1 MLTSSGLQPSN
12 HTLRLVDRDRLVAQR
27 VRVIPDEKLIF
38 KTTETAKP
46 QQNLLNN
53 FSDLS
58 TDFDIIQN
66 SNSVD
71 LLDLG
76 NSQMST
82 FFREFSENQKTLCKE
97 EKKTASSNYKTING
111 LGFYYC
117 DSCPFICLNVKI
129 ILDHNE
135 KNHIFHNNS
144 LKSPQ
149 RIKCIGCDNIFS
161 SVNVLRCHLIED
173 HVVVSDEIDGLVQ
186 LVIEANNEDILYN
199 NNNDEISQTEN
210 NNLADFND
218 TILDTS
224 EFGHKS
230 HFIDTQI
237 TGEINSAENY
247 HSNDTCDDFW
257 EYQEQASN
265 GLQET
270 NTIEDT
276 NIIEKHLRCTIG
288 KCKARFG
295 TEDNLMYHIKCHL
308 DDKFKCIEFE
318 CQFTDSKWVSMM
330 THLWKTHSI
339 DVEMFGCN
347 QCDFKTNSLYKLNTF
362 HKNIHKQE
370 KPFLCSM
377 CKKGFKS
384 IKQLRNHKA
393 IHVKNGRSSPKA
405 ELVCQHCCRNF
416 SSKPLLH
423 QHIASVH
430 IGVRP
435 YTCNICGY
443 ATAVASSLKL
453 HQRLHTGEKPF
464 ACDECGFRTADHN
477 TLRKHKMRHTGR
489 KNYTCPLCDYSCIQ
503 ACSYKN
509 HLKSK
514 HPGMDDGFVYSC
526 NMCNFK
532 TICKDIYMLH
542 IVKHKEETVH
552 INDTCDPIIDLDEM
566 LNEKEKIQAEIVE
579 QPYYLFN
586 TIRVKPINTIN
597 NETVENTI

>member
-1 MLTSSGLQPSN
+1 MLSSSELQPSN
-12 HTLRLVDRDRLVAQR
+12 HTLRPVDRDRLVPQR
-27 VRVIPDEKLIF
+27 VRVIPDEKLIS

-71 LLDLG
+71 LLDFG

-82 FFREFSENQKTLCKE
+82 FLREFSEDQETLCKE
-97 EKKTASSNYKTING
+97 EKKTASTNYKTING

-117 DSCPFICLNVKI
+117 DSCPFLCLNVKI

-135 KNHIFHNNS
+135 KNHLFHNNL

-149 RIKCIGCDNIFS
+149 RIKCIGCENIFY

-173 HVVVSDEIDGLVQ
+173 HAVLSNEVDGLVQ
-186 LVIEANNEDILYN
+186 LVIEANNEEILYN
-199 NNNDEISQTEN
+199 NNSGEIAQTEN

-218 TILDTS
+218 SILDTS
-224 EFGHKS
+224 EFGLKS

-237 TGEINSAENY
+237 TGEINAVENY
-247 HSNDTCDDFW
+247 HLNDTFDDFW
-257 EYQEQASN
+257 EYQEQVSN
-265 GLQET
+265 GLQEQVSNGLQEK
-270 NTIEDT
+270 NTIEDI

-308 DDKFKCIEFE
+308 DDKFKCVELE

-330 THLWKTHSI
+330 THLWKTHGI
-339 DVEMFGCN
+339 DIEMFGCN
-347 QCDFKTNSLYKLNTF
+347 QCGFKTNSLYKLNTF

-370 KPFLCSM
+370 KPFLCPE

-384 IKQLRNHKA
+384 IKQLRNHKV
-393 IHVKNGRSSPKA
+393 IHVKSGKSSPKS
-405 ELVCQHCCRNF
+405 ELTCHHCGRNF
-416 SSKPLLH
+416 GTRYLLH
-423 QHIASVH
+423 QHISSVH
-430 IGVRP
+430 IRVRP
-435 YTCNICGY
+435 YTCGICGY

-453 HQRLHTGEKPF
+453 HERSHTGEKPF
-464 ACDECGFRTADHN
+464 ACDECSFRTADHN

-503 ACSYKN
+503 ACSYKK

-514 HPGMDDGFVYSC
+514 HPGTVCRIRLFHTILGSRVWGGGGSRRRVYVWSVRYSLC
-526 NMCNFK
+526 VSSTDPSFACF
-532 TICKDIYMLH
+532 TY
-542 IVKHKEETVH
+542 
-552 INDTCDPIIDLDEM
+552 TC
-566 LNEKEKIQAEIVE
+566 Q
-579 QPYYLFN
+579 
-586 TIRVKPINTIN
+586 N
-597 NETVENTI
+597 NIFFS